1 MSTLTAHELVYR
13 CGILATRAA
22 LAALYVEEN
31 VTNPAGWL
39 RVMIP
44 RMVSKYPKS
53 SDGSRYISGP
63 YADAVSH

>member
-1 MSTLTAHELVYR
+1 
-13 CGILATRAA
+13 LATRAA